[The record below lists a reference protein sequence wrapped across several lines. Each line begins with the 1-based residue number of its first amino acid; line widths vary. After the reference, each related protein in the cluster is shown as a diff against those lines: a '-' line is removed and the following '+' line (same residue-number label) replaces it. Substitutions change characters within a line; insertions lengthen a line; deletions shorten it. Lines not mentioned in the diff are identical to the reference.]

1 VPTVRVLP
9 PPGPARPLA
18 VAVLVDWTGTG
29 VWLTVSTLFFVRVV
43 GLRPTEIG
51 VGLAAAGVLGMVAV
65 MPVANLT
72 RRWPA
77 GRVAVALQVCRG
89 LAFLSYLA
97 VGSAPTFYAAAA
109 LVAVVDRPATAV
121 IQVLV
126 GRVVPDEERGATMAV
141 LHAAQNLGVAAG
153 AALGAL
159 ALLRADRASF
169 AAVVVADSA
178 SFFVAA
184 WLLRRM
190 LRTTPERLPP
200 TEPAAPA
207 AQAGSAGTA
216 PGRRRRRIEVL
227 GVARHWRFALVTFG
241 NGLLALHM
249 PLLNVVTPLWLAE
262 ATAAPLSVMGG
273 LFLLNTAMVVLLQVA
288 VARPVRT
295 PRRGVWTAW
304 IAAGAVAA
312 GCAALAAASL
322 PAGAGAIGLLALAV
336 AMLTIGEM
344 HQNAA
349 GWALSFGLSPADARQ
364 PAYIGFFGTGQAG
377 IVVLGPALLT
387 FLLSR
392 QGALAFATTAGLVL
406 LGALCVTAGAA
417 ERRRR

>member
-1 VPTVRVLP
+1 MNWDRAWHSRSSVHVLP

-18 VAVLVDWTGTG
+18 VAVLIDWTGTG
-29 VWLTVSTLFFVRVV
+29 FWLTVSTLFFVRVV

-51 VGLAAAGVLGMVAV
+51 LGLAAAGILGMVAV

-72 RRWPA
+72 SRWPA
-77 GRVAVALQVCRG
+77 GRVAMVLQICRG

-121 IQVLV
+121 MQVLV
-126 GRVVPDEERGATMAV
+126 GRVVADEERSATMAA
-141 LHAAQNLGVAAG
+141 LHTAQNLCVAAG

-169 AAVVVADSA
+169 AAVVIVDSA

-184 WLLRRM
+184 WLLARM
-190 LRTTPERLPP
+190 MRTTPERVPP
-200 TEPAAPA
+200 AEPAT
-207 AQAGSAGTA
+207 GG
-216 PGRRRRRIEVL
+216 GRRRLELRTI
-227 GVARHWRFALVTFG
+227 AHHWRFVLVTFG

-262 ATAAPLSVMGG
+262 ATAAPLAVMGG
-273 LFLLNTAMVVLLQVA
+273 LFLVNTAMVVLLQVRL
-288 VARPVRT
+288 ARPVGT
-295 PRRGVWTAW
+295 ARRGVRAAW
-304 IAAGAVAA
+304 IAAGAIAA
-312 GCAALAAASL
+312 GCAALALASR

-336 AMLTIGEM
+336 VMLTLGEI

-349 GWALSFGLSPADARQ
+349 AWALSFGLSPADRRQ
-364 PAYIGFFGTGQAG
+364 PVYIGFFGTGQAG

-387 FLLSR
+387 FLISR
-392 QGALAFATTAGLVL
+392 QGALAFATTAALVL
-406 LGALCVTAGAA
+406 VGVLCVSAGAA
-417 ERRRR
+417 ERRTR